1 MSPAMGKHVE
11 SGSEAE
17 DWPKWRVF
25 VLCPRRPCFSFLM
38 VMIVLIRVSLQFG
51 VTLTG
56 NLARWVERALAYG
69 VLRNELRFSLL
80 LNLMGGMKTSCWR
93 QRTVIKC
100 STALGHS
107 LSLTTWSSLSEGGS
121 SLFFSEFFGCL
132 CTLRYVRG

>member
-1 MSPAMGKHVE
+1 MEGICTL
-11 SGSEAE
+11 
-17 DWPKWRVF
+17 PKAALLFISHGHDRVNQ
-25 VLCPRRPCFSFLM
+25 
-38 VMIVLIRVSLQFG
+38 VSLQFG

-80 LNLMGGMKTSCWR
+80 LMDGMKTSCWR

-107 LSLTTWSSLSEGGS
+107 LSLTTWSSLSEGRS
-121 SLFFSEFFGCL
+121 SLFFS
-132 CTLRYVRG
+132 